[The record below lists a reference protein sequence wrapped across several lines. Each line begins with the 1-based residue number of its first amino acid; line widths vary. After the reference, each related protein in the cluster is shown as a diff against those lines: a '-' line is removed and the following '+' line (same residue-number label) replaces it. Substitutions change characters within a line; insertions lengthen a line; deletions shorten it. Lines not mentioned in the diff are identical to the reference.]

1 MLYDY
6 LNLKLCKLHIAY
18 PAIFNYFCSLRPP
31 IAATGRNPAVQHPQ
45 GCASTQIIQHLYLHT
60 LMMDYRTPYTFDR
73 VVRIVFTVIGIL
85 GALYLLDMLKAVLLP
100 FMVACLMAYILEPVV
115 KFNMRVFR
123 LKSRFLPVVLTLL
136 EALALLTIFC
146 MIFIPYLIHEC
157 REMAATITKYA
168 TTQIHI
174 PYVSE
179 RIHDFIRDNINLE
192 EISRWMSREE
202 WIRLTKQTLSSSW
215 NFVSSSVAFIF
226 GVVSWVIVF
235 LYLIFIMLDYERLM
249 LSFRQL
255 VPYQHRHRVF
265 HIFDDVKNAMN
276 RYFRGQFVIAMSVG
290 VLFAIGFLIIGLPM
304 GVVLGLFIGLL
315 NMVPYLQLISLPV
328 TAVLCVVAYVADG
341 VDFWVIFWESMA
353 VYVVVQCIQ
362 DLILTPKIMGKA
374 MGLNPA
380 IILLS
385 LSVWGSLLGF
395 LGLIIA
401 LPLTTLLL
409 SYYDLY
415 VMQRIRRKQLLAD
428 LREKRD

>member
-1 MLYDY
+1 
-6 LNLKLCKLHIAY
+6 
-18 PAIFNYFCSLRPP
+18 
-31 IAATGRNPAVQHPQ
+31 
-45 GCASTQIIQHLYLHT
+45 
-60 LMMDYRTPYTFDR
+60 MMYTRTPYTFDR
-73 VVRIVFTVIGIL
+73 VIRIVFTVIGIL
-85 GALYLLDMLKAVLLP
+85 GALYLLDILKAVLLP
-100 FMVACLMAYILEPVV
+100 FMVACLLAYILEPVV
-115 KFNMRVFR
+115 KFNMRIFHLR
-123 LKSRFLPVVLTLL
+123 KRFLPVVLTLI
-136 EALALLTIFC
+136 EALGLLTLFC
-146 MIFIPYLIHEC
+146 VIFIPYLVQEC
-157 REMAATITKYA
+157 REMADTITKYA
-168 TTQIHI
+168 TTQIQI

-179 RIHDFIRDNINLE
+179 QIHQFIRSNINLDE
-192 EISRWMSREE
+192 VTRWMTREE
-202 WIRLTKQTLSSSW
+202 WVKLAKQTLTSSW
-215 NFVSSSVAFIF
+215 NVVSTSVAFIF
-226 GVVSWVIVF
+226 GVASWVIVF

-304 GVVLGLFIGLL
+304 AVVLGLFIGVL
-315 NMVPYLQLISLPV
+315 NMVPYLQLISLPI

-341 VDFWVIFWESMA
+341 VDFWIIFWEAMA
-353 VYVVVQCIQ
+353 VYVVVQTIQ
-362 DLILTPKIMGKA
+362 DLVLTPKIMGKA

-415 VMQRIRRKQLLAD
+415 VVQRIRRKELMSHMRKKEEEDSPSD
-428 LREKRD
+428 LE

>member
-1 MLYDY
+1 
-6 LNLKLCKLHIAY
+6 
-18 PAIFNYFCSLRPP
+18 
-31 IAATGRNPAVQHPQ
+31 
-45 GCASTQIIQHLYLHT
+45 
-60 LMMDYRTPYTFDR
+60 MMYTRTPYTFDR
-73 VVRIVFTVIGIL
+73 VIRIVFTVIGIL
-85 GALYLLDMLKAVLLP
+85 GALYLLDILKAVLLP
-100 FMVACLMAYILEPVV
+100 FMVACLLAYILEPVV
-115 KFNMRVFR
+115 KFNMRIFHLR
-123 LKSRFLPVVLTLL
+123 KRFLPVVLTLI
-136 EALALLTIFC
+136 EALGLLTLFC
-146 MIFIPYLIHEC
+146 VIFIPYLVQEC
-157 REMAATITKYA
+157 REMADTITKYA
-168 TTQIHI
+168 TTQIQI

-179 RIHDFIRDNINLE
+179 QIHHFIRSNINLDE
-192 EISRWMSREE
+192 VTRWMTREE
-202 WIRLTKQTLSSSW
+202 WVKLAKQTLTSSW
-215 NFVSSSVAFIF
+215 NVVSTSVAFIF
-226 GVVSWVIVF
+226 GVASWVIVF

-304 GVVLGLFIGLL
+304 AVVLGLFIGVL
-315 NMVPYLQLISLPV
+315 NMVPYLQLISLPI

-341 VDFWVIFWESMA
+341 VDFWVIFWEAMA
-353 VYVVVQCIQ
+353 VYVVVQTIQ
-362 DLILTPKIMGKA
+362 DLVLTPKIMGKA

-415 VMQRIRRKQLLAD
+415 VVQRIRRKELMSHLRKKEEVAPSD
-428 LREKRD
+428 LE